1 MSSSSAAHFS
11 MGGHSNPA
19 RAEDVVNPR
28 RSRRASCIPVTY
40 RDLDLADEPKIFYF
54 FEMRFSKAN
63 LRRLSGFGLLGLRLT
78 LLPLF
83 TFWLTYLVACGIGIP
98 AWPLVERLT
107 QYSVFE
113 SGWFWRYGW
122 FDLLL
127 LVLLHLV
134 VTVLSSPRLK
144 WSLWKKGGGILAVS
158 LLASL
163 SLWCTSALPLQPLF
177 IPGRQ
182 WLTAVRQIQTPIE
195 IQRASLQSIGLGT
208 ARDEVIRRIGAPSS
222 DGTDFSLFRLQDLEQ
237 HSGWNIRI
245 YWSAERVA
253 KPPTVE
259 WYD

>member
-1 MSSSSAAHFS
+1 M
-11 MGGHSNPA
+11 
-19 RAEDVVNPR
+19 R
-28 RSRRASCIPVTY
+28 
-40 RDLDLADEPKIFYF
+40 LA
-54 FEMRFSKAN
+54 KAN
-63 LRRLSGFGLLGLRLT
+63 FRRLTSFGLLSVRLT

-107 QYSVFE
+107 HYSVFE
-113 SGWFWRYGW
+113 SGWFWRFGW

-163 SLWCTSALPLQPLF
+163 SLFCTSALPLMPLF
-177 IPGRQ
+177 NPGRQ
-182 WLTAVRQIQTPIE
+182 WLTEVRQIQTPIE
-195 IQRASLQSIGLGT
+195 IQRDSLQSIGLGT
-208 ARDEVIRRIGAPSS
+208 ARDEVLRRIGAPSS

-237 HSGWNIRI
+237 RSGWNIRV

-253 KPPTVE
+253 KLPTVE